1 MLYLNPAPMSIT
13 STPETAART
22 IMPKPT
28 LWDRWSPSLRY
39 LLATEVHVYSFAI
52 AANVLLSFIPFCV
65 LLLVLCKSMHSTAAN
80 DAVLAMLR
88 DNLPYFDPQHPD
100 SDFIVRNVQV
110 LARSRKSGVISLV
123 LLLFTCNGAL
133 LPLEVALNRIWRIP
147 TNRSWLMNQAV
158 SFGLAVLC
166 GSLAFLS
173 VIITGVHLAAV
184 QEHLGTGMLAGVAR
198 SVGMKAVAL
207 PVTISIF
214 FLLYYLLPNGKV
226 PARPMFR
233 AAVFAGLLT
242 EVGKYLYMWSLPWLD
257 FKAAYGPFSVS
268 VTILFWAF
276 CVSMILL
283 MGAHASATPA
293 ATRGGA

>member
-1 MLYLNPAPMSIT
+1 
-13 STPETAART
+13 
-22 IMPKPT
+22 MPKPK
-28 LWDRWSPSLRY
+28 LWARWSPSLRY

-52 AANVLLSFIPFCV
+52 AANVLLAFVPFCV
-65 LLLVLCKSMHSTAAN
+65 LLLGLCRSMQSNAAH

-88 DNLPYFDPQHPD
+88 DGLPYPNDP
-100 SDFIVRNVQV
+100 DFIARNVGL
-110 LARSRKSGVISLV
+110 LAKSRKAGVISVV

-147 TNRSWLMNQAV
+147 TNRSWLMNQVV
-158 SFGLAVLC
+158 SFGLAFLC

-173 VIITGVHLAAV
+173 VIITGAHLAV
-184 QEHLGTGMLAGVAR
+184 VREHLGTSWFARLAEWL
-198 SVGMKAVAL
+198 GMKVVAL

-242 EVGKYLYMWSLPWLD
+242 EVVKYLYMWSLPWLD

-276 CVSMILL
+276 CASMILL

-293 ATRGGA
+293 ATQGGA

>member
-1 MLYLNPAPMSIT
+1 M
-13 STPETAART
+13 
-22 IMPKPT
+22 
-28 LWDRWSPSLRY
+28 RY
-39 LLATEVHVYSFAI
+39 LLATEVHVYAFAI

-65 LLLVLCKSMHSTAAN
+65 LLLVLCNSLHYHAAHN
-80 DAVLAMLR
+80 AVLAMLR
-88 DNLPYFDPQHPD
+88 DNLPYFDPQRPD
-100 SDFIVRNVQV
+100 SDFITRNVTV
-110 LARSRKSGVISLV
+110 LAASRKSGVISLI

-147 TNRSWLMNQAV
+147 KDRSWLMNQAV
-158 SFGLAVLC
+158 SFGLAFLC

-173 VIITGVHLAAV
+173 VIITGAHLEAV
-184 QEHLGTGMLAGVAR
+184 REHLGTGWFARVAEWL
-198 SVGMKAVAL
+198 GMKLVAL
-207 PVTISIF
+207 PVTISTF

-242 EVGKYLYMWSLPWLD
+242 EVVRYLYMWSLPWLD
-257 FKAAYGPFSVS
+257 FKAAYGPFSAS

-276 CVSMILL
+276 CASMILL

-293 ATRGGA
+293 ATQGGA